1 MNEKQKDV
9 VQDQADPSR
18 TENEKRSPQTLSED
32 EAMLRRKQKLD
43 EEMDSEENEEE
54 EPVSKT
60 RKVVNTI
67 VNVVLIAAIIM
78 AAVCTY
84 ISFVSSSGSGVPSFF
99 GIRVLTVQTDS
110 MYDTLKPGDLILD
123 VPVKDAS
130 TLRQGDII
138 TYWTIINGEQ
148 ALNTHRIVNIY
159 DGGTFLLFE
168 TKGDN
173 NQIEDPMTV
182 HESKIVG
189 KYKFRVPGVGK
200 LVDYLQTA
208 QGFFIVVVVPV
219 LLFFIFHLV
228 QFFRVLFEYQNV
240 KMLIKYEKERG
251 RTEDLIASQVK
262 DEKLKE
268 EMRRAA
274 IEAELREKL
283 KAELMADMARQ
294 QSESSASADDSK
306 KDDESK

>member
-1 MNEKQKDV
+1 MKEKQNDTA
-9 VQDQADPSR
+9 QDR
-18 TENEKRSPQTLSED
+18 ENTSCAENNQRSPQTIEGD
-32 EAMLRRKQKLD
+32 EAMLRTRRNAGD
-43 EEMDSEENEEE
+43 ESASDEEE
-54 EPVSKT
+54 EQPVS
-60 RKVVNTI
+60 RKRKILNTVVNI
-67 VNVVLIAAIIM
+67 VLVAAIVL

-84 ISFVSSSGSGVPSFF
+84 ISFVSTSGSGVPSIF
-99 GIRVLTVQTDS
+99 GIRVMTVQSNS
-110 MYDTLKPGDLILD
+110 MYDTLKSGDLILD
-123 VPVKDAS
+123 VPVKDPAE
-130 TLRQGDII
+130 LRTGDII
-138 TYWTIINGEQ
+138 TFWTLINGEY

-159 DGGTFLLFE
+159 DGGDHLLFE

-173 NQIEDPMTV
+173 NQMADPMTV
-182 HESKIVG
+182 HASEIVG
-189 KYKFRVPGVGK
+189 QYKFRIPGLGK

-208 QGFFIVVVVPV
+208 QGFFIVVVIPV

-251 RTEDLIASQVK
+251 RTEDLIASQIK

-294 QSESSASADDSK
+294 QAEAGSSEKSSSQESSDK
-306 KDDESK
+306 

>member
-1 MNEKQKDV
+1 MEEKQKDM
-9 VQDQADPSR
+9 DQGRIES
-18 TENEKRSPQTLSED
+18 SPVNASHED
-32 EAMLRRKQKLD
+32 DAVPYTSPASV
-43 EEMDSEENEEE
+43 EEVEEGEEE
-54 EPVSKT
+54 QPISK
-60 RKVVNTI
+60 KKKIINTI
-67 VNVVLIAAIIM
+67 VNAVLIAAIIL

-84 ISFVSSSGSGVPSFF
+84 ISFVSSSGNGVPSFF
-99 GIRVLTVQTDS
+99 GIRLMTVQSDS
-110 MYDTLKPGDLILD
+110 MYDTLMPGDLILD
-123 VPVKDAS
+123 TPVKDTS

-138 TYWTIINGEQ
+138 TYWTIINGER
-148 ALNTHRIVNIY
+148 ALNTHRIINIY
-159 DGGTFLLFE
+159 DGGTYLLFE

-173 NQIEDPMTV
+173 NTIADPMTV
-182 HESKIVG
+182 HESEIVG

-306 KDDESK
+306 KDDEGK